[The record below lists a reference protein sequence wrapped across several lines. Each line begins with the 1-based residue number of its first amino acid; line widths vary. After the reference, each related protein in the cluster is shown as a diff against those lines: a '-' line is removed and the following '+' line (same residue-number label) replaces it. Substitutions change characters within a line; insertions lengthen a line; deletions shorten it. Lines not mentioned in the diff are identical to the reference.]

1 MKRLLSYLCVA
12 VLFASPLS
20 ANSAPANFEQAKIA
34 IKQHVFFDQAK
45 NGANGTLYCG
55 CDWNWVG
62 KSGGRVDPKSCGYQ
76 VRAIPNRAART
87 EVEHITP
94 ASWLGSQR
102 QCWQKGGRKHCNA
115 TDPVFN
121 RMEADTHN
129 LDISVGEVNADRSAY
144 RFGVLPN
151 APAQHGQCASRVDF
165 KKRVFEPR
173 DEAKGLVARVNF
185 YMHSHYNLRMSEQ
198 QQKLFMAWDKQ
209 FPVTAWERE
218 RDRRNAKIMGHNNP
232 FVTGQQKWTLGHH
245 NSGKG
250 INALNALNATQ
261 QSIQPKRSNTSNTIA
276 SAQQLSASSVK
287 GNSNSKIYHLA
298 NCPNYKDVSERNSV
312 YFKSEREAADRGY
325 RKARNCQ

>member
-1 MKRLLSYLCVA
+1 MVRNLFKLVLISLLLISS
-12 VLFASPLS
+12 F
-20 ANSAPANFEQAKIA
+20 ANSAPANFEQAKVE
-34 IKQHVFFDQAK
+34 IKKHVFFDQNK
-45 NGANGTLYCG
+45 SGANGTIYCG

-62 KSGGRVDPKSCGYQ
+62 RSGGRVDHKSCGYQ
-76 VRAIPNRAART
+76 TRAIPNRAART

-102 QCWQKGGRKHCNA
+102 QCWQKGGRKNCNA

-129 LDISVGEVNADRSAY
+129 LEISVGEVNADRSAY
-144 RFGVLPN
+144 RFGMLPN

-165 KKRVFEPR
+165 KQRVFEPR

-185 YMHSHYNLRMSEQ
+185 YMADFYDLKMSEQ

-232 FVTGQQKWTLGHH
+232 FVTGQQKWTLGHR
-245 NSGKG
+245 NSGAG
-250 INALNALNATQ
+250 INALNATQ
-261 QSIQPKRSNTSNTIA
+261 QSSQPKRINTSNISA

-312 YFKSEREAADRGY
+312 YFKSEREASGSGY
-325 RKARNCQ
+325 RKARNCP